1 MVQLK
6 ILLIKDLKSLFKQ
19 KAVIGTLLVPM
30 LLMIGFGLVPLL
42 SNIEDPFEV
51 VLYNEDEGVGDLN
64 LGMNISDSFV
74 SFFVPDNDFDLTFVD
89 NYDDFIKSDNGV
101 WLPANFSRIANGT
114 HSATYFTK
122 ASSTNFRSDSVMFGI
137 IPTIIETVI
146 SEELLKPIIVPTIH
160 FIQVYSQKDV
170 IKEGEV
176 KDRGALAF
184 PLAYMSFLI
193 LILASSAIRITG
205 FGAEKV
211 AGMMELLLS
220 SVKKRNELV
229 LSKLLTGVF
238 YGLASV
244 MSYVVGALIS
254 IQLTKDLDLEDDGL
268 STIIFSENVLT
279 TKNLLII
286 SALFIILIFTSMEI
300 MLTAQLLLGKES
312 GDRLGSTA
320 NMILSFLFY
329 FSLLSD
335 PLAETPSQLINP
347 FFWTYKTALNVA
359 FNENWG
365 DSTVYI
371 VLNIIFV
378 VILLRIMTYAIE
390 KEKVLFDE

>member
-329 FSLLSD
+329 FSLLS
-335 PLAETPSQLINP
+335 
-347 FFWTYKTALNVA
+347 
-359 FNENWG
+359 
-365 DSTVYI
+365 
-371 VLNIIFV
+371 
-378 VILLRIMTYAIE
+378 
-390 KEKVLFDE
+390 